1 MKDHWRKEHGWS
13 LGGGKGRLTRRVEE
27 RLEERFWEA
36 AKQVHCQRFFP
47 GFHGSQ
53 YFEVC
58 QPEQAQEEQAHPAQ
72 GGEQL
77 WQRAWDRA
85 NKNWEELEKRARAT
99 IEDGEKDKVS
109 QWLDR
114 TQWLPYL
121 ARLDRDDLLASIEE
135 PNTNPDRPE
144 EPVAAAIW
152 KAMDDVARISQQAAT
167 QRVGIFV
174 RMELMKTEKH

>member
-1 MKDHWRKEHGWS
+1 MKDHWRKEYGWS

-36 AKQVHCQRFFP
+36 AKQVYCQRFFP

-53 YFEVC
+53 YFE
-58 QPEQAQEEQAHPAQ
+58 
-72 GGEQL
+72 
-77 WQRAWDRA
+77 RAWDKA

-99 IEDGEKDKVS
+99 IEDGEKDEVS
-109 QWLDR
+109 PWLDR

-121 ARLDRDDLLASIEE
+121 ARLDRDNLLASIEE
-135 PNTNPDRPE
+135 PNTNPDRLE

-152 KAMDDVARISQQAAT
+152 KAMDDVARIS
-167 QRVGIFV
+167 
-174 RMELMKTEKH
+174 